1 MVQFLPILY
10 LLAVMMAEGVL
21 CGGGGGI
28 VSSLLSDCYMQ
39 YFTRSC
45 PACHLKLII
54 PMSTETNA
62 PVISIYIYIC
72 ILHLESN
79 LSRSLNG
86 WDTLASQGGGPLTP
100 TSRWQQVVF
109 LQACSAERHQ
119 PKVFNFEMC
128 SFFSSFFV
136 DMFYPRWVCGCW
148 IPATLGFFF
157 YENEKTSAIGLSLS
171 VMVCWAFDFS
181 NSSSTSFLPAVYPP
195 PHPSVPLLCLKPL
208 MLSVV
213 NGLAS
218 RFKKRQ

>member
-157 YENEKTSAIGLSLS
+157 NDNEKNVCHWPVSVCNGVLSIWFLKLLLHLIFTSSLPP
-171 VMVCWAFDFS
+171 
-181 NSSSTSFLPAVYPP
+181 TP
-195 PHPSVPLLCLKPL
+195 PHCSSFVSQTFDVKCCQ
-208 MLSVV
+208 
-213 NGLAS
+213 
-218 RFKKRQ
+218 RFSFSF